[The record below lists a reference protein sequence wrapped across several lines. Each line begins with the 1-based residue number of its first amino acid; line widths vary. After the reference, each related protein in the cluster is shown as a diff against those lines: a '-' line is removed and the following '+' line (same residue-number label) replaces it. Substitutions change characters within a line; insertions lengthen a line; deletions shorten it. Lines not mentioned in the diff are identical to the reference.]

1 MYKNKRGIWLFI
13 LPGFLLMA
21 VFVFFPL
28 VLNVFYSLFRW
39 NAFSSDKV
47 YVGLDYYARMLE
59 DPIIRTALKN
69 NILYAV
75 FSVLCQCGM
84 GLILA
89 AILENGKMRK
99 YQAFFRTAYFIPS
112 IISITVIGLLWT
124 FIYSP
129 KIGVVNPLLQV
140 LGLGRFATDWLG
152 QSNTAMGAVIFVSQW
167 QNIGYIMLLFIVAIQ
182 KIDESIFE
190 SAIIDGANGFQ
201 NFFRIIV
208 PLVKDTILVTSVIT
222 VIGAFRVFSEIY
234 VMTGGGP
241 GHTTETLASYMY
253 RVGFRNDEM
262 GYSATVSTLIFVILL
277 LLTFVQMK
285 LSGNFNHIKH
295 MKKVTGK

>member
-1 MYKNKRGIWLFI
+1 
-13 LPGFLLMA
+13 MA

-39 NAFSSDKV
+39 SAFSQDKLF
-47 YVGLDYYARMLE
+47 VGLDYYKRMLE
-59 DPIIRTALKN
+59 DPIIRLALKN

-75 FSVLCQCGM
+75 CSVVCQCGL

-99 YQAFFRTAYFIPS
+99 YQTFFRTAYFIPS
-112 IISITVIGLLWT
+112 IISITVIGLLWQ
-124 FIYSP
+124 FVYNP
-129 KIGVVNPLLQV
+129 KIGVVNPLLEL
-140 LGLGRFATDWLG
+140 LGLGKYATDWLG
-152 QSNTAMGAVIFVSQW
+152 QSNTAMGSVIFVSQW

-201 NFFRIIV
+201 NFIHILV

-277 LLTFVQMK
+277 VLTFIQMK
-285 LSGNFNHIKH
+285 VSGNFKQI
-295 MKKVTGK
+295 KKVSKK

>member
-1 MYKNKRGIWLFI
+1 MYKNKRSIWLFI

-21 VFVFFPL
+21 LFVFFPL
-28 VLNVFYSLFRW
+28 FLNLFYSMCRW
-39 NAFSSDKV
+39 SAFSPTKEF
-47 YVGLDYYARMLE
+47 VGLDYYKRLFS
-59 DPIIRTALKN
+59 DPLIGQALKN
-69 NILYAV
+69 NIYYAV
-75 FSVLCQCGM
+75 VSVLCQCGI

-89 AILENGKMRK
+89 AVLEYGKMRK
-99 YQAFFRTAYFIPS
+99 YEGFFRTAYFIPS

-129 KIGVVNPLLQV
+129 KMGIVNPLLDL
-140 LGLGRFATDWLG
+140 LGLEKFATDWLG
-152 QSNTAMGAVIFVSQW
+152 SSETAMGAVIFVSQW

-182 KIDESIFE
+182 KIDETIFE
-190 SAIIDGANGFQ
+190 SATIDGVNGIQ
-201 NFFRIIV
+201 NFFHIVV
-208 PLVKDTILVTSVIT
+208 PLVKDTLLVTCIIT

-262 GYSATVSTLIFVILL
+262 GYSAAIASLIFIILL
-277 LLTFVQMK
+277 ALTILQMK
-285 LSGNFNHIKH
+285 LSGNFRHVNN
-295 MKKVTGK
+295 MKKVKKK

>member
-1 MYKNKRGIWLFI
+1 MYKNKRIIWLFI
-13 LPGFLLMA
+13 LPGLLFLI

-28 VLNVFYSLFRW
+28 VLNMFYSLFRW
-39 NAFSSDKV
+39 SAFSPSKV
-47 YVGLDYYARMLE
+47 FVGIDYYKRIFS
-59 DPIIRTALKN
+59 DPIIRRALGN

-75 FSVLCQCGM
+75 VSVICQCGI

-89 AILENGKMRK
+89 AVLENSKMRK
-99 YQAFFRTAYFIPS
+99 FQGFFRTAYFIPS
-112 IISITVIGLLWT
+112 IISITVIGLLWQ

-129 KIGVVNPLLQV
+129 KIGVVNPLLEM
-140 LGLGRFATDWLG
+140 LGLGKFASDWLG
-152 QSNTAMGAVIFVSQW
+152 QSSTAMGAVIFVSQW

-182 KIDESIFE
+182 KIDECIFE
-190 SAIIDGANGFQ
+190 SAIIDGANGIQ
-201 NFFRIIV
+201 NFFHILV

-241 GHTTETLASYMY
+241 GHTTETLAFYMY

-262 GYSATVSTLIFVILL
+262 GYSASIATLIFLILL
-277 LLTFVQMK
+277 VLTFIQMK
-285 LSGNFNHIKH
+285 LSGNLKTV
-295 MKKVTGK
+295 KKVSKK

>member
-1 MYKNKRGIWLFI
+1 
-13 LPGFLLMA
+13 
-21 VFVFFPL
+21 
-28 VLNVFYSLFRW
+28 
-39 NAFSSDKV
+39 
-47 YVGLDYYARMLE
+47 
-59 DPIIRTALKN
+59 
-69 NILYAV
+69 
-75 FSVLCQCGM
+75 
-84 GLILA
+84 
-89 AILENGKMRK
+89 
-99 YQAFFRTAYFIPS
+99 
-112 IISITVIGLLWT
+112 IISITVIGLLWQ
-124 FIYSP
+124 FVYNP
-129 KIGVVNPLLQV
+129 KIGVVNPLLEL
-140 LGLGRFATDWLG
+140 LGLGKYATDWLG
-152 QSNTAMGAVIFVSQW
+152 QSNTAMGSVIFVSQW

-201 NFFRIIV
+201 NFIHILV

-277 LLTFVQMK
+277 VLTFIQMK
-285 LSGNFNHIKH
+285 VSGNFKQI
-295 MKKVTGK
+295 KKVSKK

>member
-1 MYKNKRGIWLFI
+1 MYKSKRGIWLFI

-39 NAFSSDKV
+39 SAFSQDKLF
-47 YVGLDYYARMLE
+47 VGLDYYKRMLE
-59 DPIIRTALKN
+59 DPIIRLALKN

-75 FSVLCQCGM
+75 CSVVCQCGL

-99 YQAFFRTAYFIPS
+99 YQTFFRTAYFIPS
-112 IISITVIGLLWT
+112 IISITVIGLLWQ
-124 FIYSP
+124 FVYNP
-129 KIGVVNPLLQV
+129 KIGVVNPLLEL
-140 LGLGRFATDWLG
+140 LGLGKYATDWLG
-152 QSNTAMGAVIFVSQW
+152 QSNTAMGSVIFVSQW

-201 NFFRIIV
+201 NFIHILV

-277 LLTFVQMK
+277 VLTFIQMK
-285 LSGNFNHIKH
+285 VSGNFKQI
-295 MKKVTGK
+295 KKVSKK

>member
-13 LPGFLLMA
+13 LPGFALLT

-28 VLNVFYSLFRW
+28 VLNIFYSLYRW
-39 NAFSSDKV
+39 SAFSQDRTF
-47 YVGLDYYARMLE
+47 VGLEYYKRIFE
-59 DPIIRTALKN
+59 DPIIRLAIGN

-75 FSVLCQCGM
+75 VSVLCQCGL
-84 GLILA
+84 GLVLA
-89 AILENGKMRK
+89 AVLENNKMRK
-99 YQAFFRTAYFIPS
+99 YQTFFRTAYFIPS
-112 IISITVIGLLWT
+112 IISITVIGLLWQ

-129 KIGVVNPLLQV
+129 KIGVVNPLLNL

-152 QSNTAMGAVIFVSQW
+152 QSGTAMGSVIFVSQW
-167 QNIGYIMLLFIVAIQ
+167 QNIGYIMLLYIVAIQ

-190 SAIIDGANGFQ
+190 SAIIDGANGVQ
-201 NFFRIIV
+201 NFFHILV
-208 PLVKDTILVTSVIT
+208 PLVKDTVLVTSVIT

-241 GHTTETLASYMY
+241 GHATETLASYMY

-262 GYSATVSTLIFVILL
+262 GYSASISTLIFLILL
-277 LLTFVQMK
+277 VLTFVQMK
-285 LSGNFNHIKH
+285 LSGNFKNI
-295 MKKVTGK
+295 KKVSKK

>member
-39 NAFSSDKV
+39 SAFSSDKV

-190 SAIIDGANGFQ
+190 SAIVDGANGFQ
-201 NFFRIIV
+201 NFFRILV

-262 GYSATVSTLIFVILL
+262 GYSATISTLIFVILL

>member
-1 MYKNKRGIWLFI
+1 MYKNKRNIWLFI

-21 VFVFFPL
+21 LFVFFPL
-28 VLNVFYSLFRW
+28 ILNLFYSTFKW
-39 NAFSSDKV
+39 SAFSPSKEF
-47 YVGLDYYARMLE
+47 VGLEYYKRLFS
-59 DPIIRTALKN
+59 DPLIWQALKN
-69 NILYAV
+69 NSKYAIV
-75 FSVLCQCGM
+75 SVLCQCGI

-89 AILENGKMRK
+89 AILEYGKMRK

-129 KIGVVNPLLQV
+129 KIGVVNPLLNM
-140 LGLGRFATDWLG
+140 LGLGQYATDWLG
-152 QSNTAMGAVIFVSQW
+152 SSKTAMGAVIFVSQW

-182 KIDESIFE
+182 KIDESTLE
-190 SAIIDGANGFQ
+190 SAKIDGANPIQ
-201 NFFRIIV
+201 NFFHIIV
-208 PLVKDTILVTSVIT
+208 PLVKDTILVTCVIT
-222 VIGAFRVFSEIY
+222 IIGAFRVFSEIY

-262 GYSATVSTLIFVILL
+262 GYSAAIASLIFVILL
-277 LLTFVQMK
+277 VLTFLQMK
-285 LSGNFNHIKH
+285 LSGSFNQVNQLKRV
-295 MKKVTGK
+295 KKK

>member
-13 LPGFLLMA
+13 LPGFLLLT

-28 VLNVFYSLFRW
+28 VLNVVYSLFRW
-39 NAFSSDKV
+39 SAFSGDKV
-47 YVGLDYYARMLE
+47 FVGIEYYKRILQ
-59 DPIIRTALKN
+59 DPIIRIAIKN
-69 NILYAV
+69 NILYAF
-75 FSVLCQCGM
+75 FSVLCQCGL

-89 AILENGKMRK
+89 AVLENTKMRK
-99 YQAFFRTAYFIPS
+99 YQTFFRTAYFIPS
-112 IISITVIGLLWT
+112 IISITVIGLLWQ

-129 KIGVVNPLLQV
+129 KIGVVNPLLEAI
-140 LGLGRFATDWLG
+140 GLGRFATDWLG
-152 QSNTAMGAVIFVSQW
+152 SSSTAMGAVIFVSQW

-190 SAIIDGANGFQ
+190 SAIIDGANGIQ

-262 GYSATVSTLIFVILL
+262 GYSAAISTLIFVILL
-277 LLTFVQMK
+277 ILTFVQMK
-285 LSGNFNHIKH
+285 LSGNFKQI
-295 MKKVTGK
+295 KKVSQK